1 MTQLTITTNE
11 AGQRLDRFLK
21 KYLCNAPL
29 SAVYKVIRKDLKV
42 NGKRAKEDSF
52 LEEGDV
58 LSFFVPDA
66 DLTAWTTKRR
76 TFKKAK
82 RQFTICYEDDDM
94 IVVSKP
100 FGLLVHGDST
110 EKKDTLANQV
120 VDYLIETGA
129 YNPRLERTF
138 TPSPVHR
145 LDRNTTG
152 LVVFGKTA
160 ESLRELSRKFRE
172 EKGGPELADADNTAE
187 FTDAEAIAPESTD
200 VKSTAEVID
209 AKTETNGGQSGGI
222 RKFYYT
228 IVHGTLDHEV
238 TLRNK
243 LLKDPEKN
251 KGIVLPP
258 DDEQGKYIET
268 IVRPIACSGS
278 ANAVSSAGKA
288 NASGSANAASAA
300 GSSNV
305 KSTTQRRG
313 PSRLGYSLVEVELIT
328 GRSHQI
334 RAHLASIG
342 HPLVGDMKYGGKEIR
357 SNHGSWA
364 LGRTTQA
371 LHAARLIIDGRE
383 ITAPLPEAWEEMQQE
398 LLGKVI
404 VR

>member
-1 MTQLTITTNE
+1 MTQLTIGTNE

-29 SAVYKVIRKDLKV
+29 SVVYKVIRKDLKV
-42 NGKRAKEDSF
+42 NGKRAKEDTF
-52 LEEGDV
+52 LAEGDV
-58 LSFFVPDA
+58 LNFYVADA
-66 DLTAWTTKRR
+66 DFESWTEKRR
-76 TFKKAK
+76 SFKKAK
-82 RQFTICYEDDDM
+82 RQFTICYEDADM
-94 IVVSKP
+94 IVVGKP

-120 VDYLIETGA
+120 VDYLIESGA

-138 TPSPVHR
+138 VPSPVHR

-152 LVVFGKTA
+152 LVVFGKNA
-160 ESLRELSRKFRE
+160 ESLRELARKFRE
-172 EKGGPELADADNTAE
+172 EKGTDEAE
-187 FTDAEAIAPESTD
+187 ENQ
-200 VKSTAEVID
+200 
-209 AKTETNGGQSGGI
+209 ETGI

-238 TLRNK
+238 ILRNK
-243 LLKDPEKN
+243 LLKDPERN
-251 KGIVLPP
+251 KGLVLPL
-258 DDEQGKYIET
+258 DDERGKYIET
-268 IVRPIACSGS
+268 VVRPVACSG
-278 ANAVSSAGKA
+278 G
-288 NASGSANAASAA
+288 NASNG
-300 GSSNV
+300 
-305 KSTTQRRG
+305 KQRRG

-371 LHAARLIIDGRE
+371 LHAARLIIDGKE
-383 ITAPLPEAWEEMQQE
+383 IIAPLPEAWEEMQQE
-398 LLGKVI
+398 FFGKVI
-404 VR
+404 VK

>member
-1 MTQLTITTNE
+1 MKQLTIGVNE

-21 KYLCNAPL
+21 KYLSNAPL

-42 NGKRAKEDSF
+42 NGKRAAEDSF
-52 LEEGDV
+52 LSEGDV
-58 LSFFVPDA
+58 LIFYVADA
-66 DLTAWTTKRR
+66 DLDAWTAPKR

-94 IVVSKP
+94 IVVGKP
-100 FGLLVHGDST
+100 FGLLVHGDKT

-129 YNPRLERTF
+129 YNPRIERTF
-138 TPSPVHR
+138 VPSPVHR

-160 ESLRELSRKFRE
+160 ESLRELARKFRE
-172 EKGGPELADADNTAE
+172 EKGEAGTSAE
-187 FTDAEAIAPESTD
+187 ILDQGEGREPAEAASQNETMIP
-200 VKSTAEVID
+200 AEPQ
-209 AKTETNGGQSGGI
+209 NSGI

-238 TLRNK
+238 VLQNK

-251 KGIVLPP
+251 KGIVLPL
-258 DDEQGKYIET
+258 DDERGKYIET
-268 IVRPIACSGS
+268 IVRPLACS
-278 ANAVSSAGKA
+278 ANAGMQQGRKADVGMQRASGKA
-288 NASGSANAASAA
+288 DA
-300 GSSNV
+300 G
-305 KSTTQRRG
+305 TQQSRNRR
-313 PSRLGYSLVEVELIT
+313 GYSLVEVELIT

-342 HPLVGDMKYGGKEIR
+342 HPLVGDLKYGGKEIK

-371 LHAARLIIDGRE
+371 LHAARLIIDGKE
-383 ITAPLPEAWEEMQQE
+383 ITAPLPDAWEEMQQE
-398 LLGKVI
+398 LFGRVV

>member
-1 MTQLTITTNE
+1 MTQLTIGSNE

-29 SAVYKVIRKDLKV
+29 SVVYKVIRKDLKV

-52 LEEGDV
+52 LEDGDV
-58 LSFFVPDA
+58 LSFFVAEA
-66 DLTAWTTKRR
+66 DLEAWTAKKK

-82 RQFTICYEDDDM
+82 RQFTICYEDEKM
-94 IVVSKP
+94 IVVGKP
-100 FGLLVHGDST
+100 FGLLVHGDKT

-129 YNPRLERTF
+129 YNPRIERTF
-138 TPSPVHR
+138 VPSPVHR

-152 LVVFGKTA
+152 LVVFGKNA
-160 ESLRELSRKFRE
+160 EALRELSRKFRE
-172 EKGGPELADADNTAE
+172 EKG
-187 FTDAEAIAPESTD
+187 EAVEAVIQNEAPGRDSSAIPAP
-200 VKSTAEVID
+200 V
-209 AKTETNGGQSGGI
+209 GI

-238 TLRNK
+238 VLKNK

-258 DDEQGKYIET
+258 DDERGKYIET
-268 IVRPIACSGS
+268 VVRPLACSG
-278 ANAVSSAGKA
+278 G
-288 NASGSANAASAA
+288 
-300 GSSNV
+300 
-305 KSTTQRRG
+305 R
-313 PSRLGYSLVEVELIT
+313 GYSLVEVELIT

-342 HPLVGDMKYGGKEIR
+342 HPLVGDLKYGGKEIK

-371 LHAARLIIDGRE
+371 LHAARLIIDDKE
-383 ITAPLPEAWEEMQQE
+383 ITAPLPDAWEEMQQE
-398 LLGKVI
+398 LFGRVI